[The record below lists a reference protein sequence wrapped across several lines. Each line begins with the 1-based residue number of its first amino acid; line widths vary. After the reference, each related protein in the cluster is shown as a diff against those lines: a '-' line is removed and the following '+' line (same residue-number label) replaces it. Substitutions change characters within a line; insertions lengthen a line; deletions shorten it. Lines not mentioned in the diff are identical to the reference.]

1 MQQIYR
7 RTPMSKCE
15 FGMGIYMGIY
25 MGKNS
30 AWVFSCKFAAY
41 FQNTFSGRL
50 LLVFEQVIN
59 PILFLE
65 LEFLPQ
71 RQSPLSKIKHCFGT
85 KNTRKTTFVSLNSLG
100 RKPFGSYYKITY
112 FIFYENHGKVTV
124 TVRPSNQKILKP
136 GDLILSTLKNREIS
150 L

>member
-1 MQQIYR
+1 
-7 RTPMSKCE
+7 MSKCE

-112 FIFYENHGKVTV
+112 FIFYENLGKVRHRQTFQPKNSE
-124 TVRPSNQKILKP
+124 TWRFDFEYIKKQGDFTLNRENQK
-136 GDLILSTLKNREIS
+136 
-150 L
+150 